1 MSNNNNDTEAR
12 PMNDTTMPR
21 TQKVSRRQER
31 LKKGF
36 GLGDWVRLTKSAKDL
51 AMRGGAGLRRIPPSE
66 VAEHDSIHDAW
77 IILQKKVY
85 NITPYLH
92 YHPGGITILKSVLG
106 KEATS
111 LFDKYHPW
119 VNIDGLIG
127 TLLLGSLD
135 DSGSR
140 NDDDDG
146 RSYLPTHVKG
156 NDGFAVP
163 AARPPRQLPSM
174 LPRDEE
180 EDEAD
185 VDPLENT

>member
-1 MSNNNNDTEAR
+1 M
-12 PMNDTTMPR
+12 
-21 TQKVSRRQER
+21 
-31 LKKGF
+31 
-36 GLGDWVRLTKSAKDL
+36 
-51 AMRGGAGLRRIPPSE
+51 
-66 VAEHDSIHDAW
+66 
-77 IILQKKVY
+77 
-85 NITPYLH
+85 
-92 YHPGGITILKSVLG
+92 SVL
-106 KEATS
+106 ELMS
-111 LFDKYHPW
+111 PLLLS
-119 VNIDGLIG
+119 NRLIG